1 MADKINGFNELAL
14 ALQKRAEKVNDSP
27 LFIDFGRINGDGSL
41 RTNSVPLDIPS
52 SDYLICENLFPGQS
66 CSEGWVSPKRIA
78 PGSRV
83 LVAWVGNDAVVIDRI
98 RNASEVV

>member
-1 MADKINGFNELAL
+1 MADKNDGFNELAL
-14 ALQKRAEKVNDSP
+14 SLDKMIGKVSESP
-27 LFIDFGRINGDGSL
+27 LDLDFGRINADGSL
-41 RTNSVPLDIPS
+41 RTNSVPIDIPS
-52 SDYLICENLFPGQS
+52 RDYLICENLFPGQT
-66 CSEGWVSPKRIA
+66 CSEGWVSPQRIA